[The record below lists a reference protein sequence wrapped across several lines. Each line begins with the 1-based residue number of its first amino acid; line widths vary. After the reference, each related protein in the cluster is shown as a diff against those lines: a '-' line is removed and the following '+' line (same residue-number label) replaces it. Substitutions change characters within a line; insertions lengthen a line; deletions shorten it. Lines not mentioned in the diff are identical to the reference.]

1 MTKHQRF
8 TNSDQFFACPYCRQV
23 LGLDQNSLRC
33 SNRHTFDIAKQGYV
47 NLAPQ
52 VKQSANYHKSSFEN
66 RQSFLEQ
73 GYYDH
78 LYQVLEGK
86 IAELRLQSVLDIGC
100 GEGFYSRKLA
110 QKMNLDILAFDI
122 SKDSVLLAA
131 RTDSTKAVKWFV
143 GDLTKLPIQD
153 KTIDGILDIFS
164 PANYQEFTRVL
175 KEGGTVFKLVPGPNH
190 LKELRHLAQKQLR
203 KESYDN
209 REIVDHFKS
218 YMGQIE
224 EILVSRTLPIS
235 QAHAQ
240 VLADMTP
247 LFFQVDQ
254 SQLDLS
260 QLKEI
265 TIEGLLLVGKIGTLS
280 SNN

>member
-8 TNSDQFFACPYCRQV
+8 ANSDQFFACPHCRQA
-23 LGLDQNSLRC
+23 LGLDQSSLRC
-33 SNRHTFDIAKQGYV
+33 LNRHTFDIAKQGYV

-66 RQSFLEQ
+66 RQAFLEA

-78 LYQVLEGK
+78 LYEALEGK
-86 IAELRLQSVLDIGC
+86 IAELGLQSVLDIGC

-110 QKMNLDILAFDI
+110 EKMDLDILAFDI
-122 SKDSVLLAA
+122 SKDSIILAA
-131 RTDSTKAVKWFV
+131 KSDRTKSVKWFV

-153 KTIDGILDIFS
+153 KTIDGLLDIFS
-164 PANYQEFTRVL
+164 PANYQEFARVL
-175 KEGGTVFKLVPGPNH
+175 KAGGAILKLVPGPNH
-190 LKELRHLAQKQLR
+190 LKELRHLAKDQLR

-209 REIVDHFKS
+209 QDIVDHFKS
-218 YMGQIE
+218 YLGQVE
-224 EILVSRTLPIS
+224 QVLVSRTLPITA
-235 QAHAQ
+235 AHAQ

-254 SQLDLS
+254 SKLDLS
-260 QLKEI
+260 QLTEI
-265 TIEGLLLVGKIGTLS
+265 TIEGLLLIGTL
-280 SNN
+280 

>member
-8 TNSDQFFACPYCRQV
+8 AKSDQFFACPHCGQA
-23 LGLDQNSLRC
+23 LGLDLNSLRC
-33 SNRHTFDIAKQGYV
+33 PNRHTFDIAKQGYV

-66 RQSFLEQ
+66 RQAFLEA

-78 LYQVLEGK
+78 LYEALEGK
-86 IAELRLQSVLDIGC
+86 IAELGLRSVLDIGC

-110 QKMNLDILAFDI
+110 EKMDLDILAFDI
-122 SKDSVLLAA
+122 SKDSILLAA
-131 RTDSTKAVKWFV
+131 RSDSTKSVKWFV

-164 PANYQEFTRVL
+164 PANYQEFARVL
-175 KEGGTVFKLVPGPNH
+175 KTGEAILKLVPGPNH
-190 LKELRHLAQKQLR
+190 LKELRHLAKDQLR
-203 KESYDN
+203 KEAYDN
-209 REIVDHFKS
+209 QEIVDHFRF
-218 YMGQIE
+218 YVGQVE
-224 EILVSRTLPIS
+224 QVMVSQTMPITA
-235 QAHAQ
+235 AHAQ

-254 SQLDLS
+254 SKLDLS
-260 QLKEI
+260 QLTEI
-265 TIEGLLLVGKIGTLS
+265 TVEGVLLIGTI
-280 SNN
+280 

>member
-1 MTKHQRF
+1 MIKYQRF
-8 TNSDQFFACPYCRQV
+8 VNSDQFFACPHCGQGI
-23 LGLDQNSLRC
+23 GLDQSSLRC
-33 SNRHTFDIAKQGYV
+33 PNRHTFDIAKQGYV

-66 RQSFLEQ
+66 RQAFLEA

-78 LYQVLEGK
+78 LYAALEGK
-86 IAELRLQSVLDIGC
+86 IAELGLRSVLDIGC

-110 QKMNLDILAFDI
+110 EKMDLDILAFDI
-122 SKDSVLLAA
+122 SKDSILLAA
-131 RTDSTKAVKWFV
+131 RTDRTKSVKWFV

-164 PANYQEFTRVL
+164 PANYQEFARVL
-175 KEGGTVFKLVPGPNH
+175 KAGGVILKLVPGPNH
-190 LKELRHLAQKQLR
+190 LKELRHLAKDQLR

-209 REIVDHFKS
+209 QDIVDHFKS
-218 YMGQIE
+218 YVGQVE
-224 EILVSRTLPIS
+224 QVLVSQTLPITV
-235 QAHAQ
+235 AHAQ

-254 SQLDLS
+254 SKLDLS
-260 QLKEI
+260 QLTEI
-265 TIEGLLLVGKIGTLS
+265 TVEAVLLVGTI
-280 SNN
+280 

>member
-1 MTKHQRF
+1 MTKHPRF
-8 TNSDQFFACPYCRQV
+8 SNSDQFFACPHCGQA
-23 LGLDQNSLRC
+23 LGLDQNSLLC
-33 SNRHTFDIAKQGYV
+33 LNCHTFDIAKQGYV
-47 NLAPQ
+47 NLVSQ

-66 RQSFLEQ
+66 RQAFLEA

-78 LYQVLEGK
+78 LYETLEGK
-86 IAELRLQSVLDIGC
+86 VAELDLQSVLDIGC

-110 QKMNLDILAFDI
+110 EKMDLDILAFDI
-122 SKDSVLLAA
+122 SKDSIRLAA
-131 RTDSTKAVKWFV
+131 KSDSTKSVKWFV

-164 PANYQEFTRVL
+164 PANYQEFARVL
-175 KEGGTVFKLVPGPNH
+175 KTGGAILKLIPGPNH
-190 LKELRHLAQKQLR
+190 LKELRHLAKDQLR

-209 REIVDHFKS
+209 QDIVDHFRS
-218 YMGQIE
+218 YVGKVE
-224 EILVSRTLPIS
+224 EVLINRTMPITV
-235 QAHAQ
+235 AHAQ

-260 QLKEI
+260 QLTEI
-265 TIEGLLLVGKIGTLS
+265 TVEGVLLVGKRHK
-280 SNN
+280 

>member
-8 TNSDQFFACPYCRQV
+8 ANSDQFFACPHCGQA
-23 LGLDQNSLRC
+23 LGLDQSSLRC
-33 SNRHTFDIAKQGYV
+33 PNRHTFDIAKQGYV
-47 NLAPQ
+47 NLAAQ

-66 RQSFLEQ
+66 RQAFLEA

-78 LYQVLEGK
+78 LYEALEEK
-86 IAELRLQSVLDIGC
+86 IAELGLRSVLDIGC

-110 QKMNLDILAFDI
+110 EKMDLDILAFDI
-122 SKDSVLLAA
+122 SKDSILLAA
-131 RTDSTKAVKWFV
+131 KSDRTKSVKWFV

-164 PANYQEFTRVL
+164 PANYQEFARVL
-175 KEGGTVFKLVPGPNH
+175 KTGGAILKLVPGPNH
-190 LKELRHLAQKQLR
+190 LKELRHLAKDQLR

-209 REIVDHFKS
+209 QDIVDHFKS
-218 YMGQIE
+218 YLGQVE
-224 EILVSRTLPIS
+224 QVLVSQTLPITV
-235 QAHAQ
+235 AYAQ

-254 SQLDLS
+254 SKLDLS
-260 QLKEI
+260 QLTEI
-265 TIEGLLLVGKIGTLS
+265 TVEGVLLVGTI
-280 SNN
+280 

>member
-8 TNSDQFFACPYCRQV
+8 ANSDQFFACPHCGQA
-23 LGLDQNSLRC
+23 LGLDQSSLRC
-33 SNRHTFDIAKQGYV
+33 PNRHTFDIAKQGYV

-66 RQSFLEQ
+66 RQAFLEA

-78 LYQVLEGK
+78 LYAVLEGK
-86 IAELRLQSVLDIGC
+86 IAELGLCSVLDIGC

-110 QKMNLDILAFDI
+110 EKMDLDILAFDI
-122 SKDSVLLAA
+122 SKDSILLAA
-131 RTDSTKAVKWFV
+131 KSDRTKSVKWFV

-164 PANYQEFTRVL
+164 PANYQEFARVL
-175 KEGGTVFKLVPGPNH
+175 KAGGAILKLVPGPNH
-190 LKELRHLAQKQLR
+190 LKELRHLAKDQLR

-209 REIVDHFKS
+209 QDIVDHFKS
-218 YMGQIE
+218 YMGRVEQE
-224 EILVSRTLPIS
+224 VVSRTLPIGIE
-235 QAHAQ
+235 QARI
-240 VLADMTP
+240 LADMTP

-254 SQLDLS
+254 SKMDLS
-260 QLKEI
+260 QLTEI
-265 TIEGLLLVGKIGTLS
+265 TVEAVLLVGTI
-280 SNN
+280 

>member
-1 MTKHQRF
+1 MTKHPRF
-8 TNSDQFFACPYCRQV
+8 RNSDQFFACPHCGQA
-23 LGLDQNSLRC
+23 LGLDLNSLRC
-33 SNRHTFDIAKQGYV
+33 PNRHTFDIAKQGYV

-66 RQSFLEQ
+66 RQAFLEA

-78 LYQVLEGK
+78 LYAALEGK
-86 IAELRLQSVLDIGC
+86 IAELGLRSVLDIGC

-110 QKMNLDILAFDI
+110 EKMDLDILAFDI
-122 SKDSVLLAA
+122 SKDSILLAA
-131 RTDSTKAVKWFV
+131 KSDRTKSVKWFV

-164 PANYQEFTRVL
+164 PANYQEFARVL
-175 KEGGTVFKLVPGPNH
+175 KAGGAILKLVPGPNH
-190 LKELRHLAQKQLR
+190 LKELRHLAKDQLR

-209 REIVDHFKS
+209 QDIVDHFKS
-218 YMGQIE
+218 YVGQVE
-224 EILVSRTLPIS
+224 QVLVSRTMPITV
-235 QAHAQ
+235 AHAQ

-254 SQLDLS
+254 SKLDLG
-260 QLKEI
+260 QLTEI
-265 TIEGLLLVGKIGTLS
+265 TVEGVLLVGT
-280 SNN
+280 

>member
-1 MTKHQRF
+1 MTKHTRF
-8 TNSDQFFACPYCRQV
+8 INSDQFFACPHCGQA
-23 LGLDQNSLRC
+23 LGLDQSSLRC
-33 SNRHTFDIAKQGYV
+33 PNRHTFDIAKQGYV

-66 RQSFLEQ
+66 RQAFLEA

-78 LYQVLEGK
+78 LYEALEGK
-86 IAELRLQSVLDIGC
+86 IAELGLCSVLDIGC

-110 QKMNLDILAFDI
+110 EKMDLDILAFDI
-122 SKDSVLLAA
+122 SKDSILLAA
-131 RTDSTKAVKWFV
+131 RTDRTKSVKWFV

-164 PANYQEFTRVL
+164 PANYQEFARVL
-175 KEGGTVFKLVPGPNH
+175 KAGGAILKLVPGPNH
-190 LKELRHLAQKQLR
+190 LKELRHLAKDQLR

-209 REIVDHFKS
+209 QEIVDHFRS
-218 YMGQIE
+218 YLGQVE
-224 EILVSRTLPIS
+224 QVLVSRTMPITV
-235 QAHAQ
+235 AYAQ

-254 SQLDLS
+254 SKLDLS
-260 QLKEI
+260 QLIKI
-265 TIEGLLLVGKIGTLS
+265 TVEAVLLVGTI
-280 SNN
+280 